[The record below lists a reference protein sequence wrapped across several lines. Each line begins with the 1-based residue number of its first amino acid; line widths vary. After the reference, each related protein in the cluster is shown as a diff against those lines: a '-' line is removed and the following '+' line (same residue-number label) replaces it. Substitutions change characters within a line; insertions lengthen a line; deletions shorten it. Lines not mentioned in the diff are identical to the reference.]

1 MLYILKVYPQAIDL
15 RSNTTLRSTEVQI
28 PVDTSP
34 EFTRKVKWPL
44 SSIVSPTFSEIVFVF
59 GDDIC
64 HPPEALASV
73 IRSFYEMKEFK
84 VAFRLK
90 ASERSRVE
98 ALHALKVDTEKAVAA
113 RLYDFLPC
121 PSLVFSRVAT
131 SYFRQYTYF

>member
-1 MLYILKVYPQAIDL
+1 MQVYSQAIDL
-15 RSNTTLRSTEVQI
+15 RSNTTLRSTEVQR
-28 PVDTSP
+28 PVDISP

-84 VAFRLK
+84 VAFCLE
-90 ASERSRVE
+90 ASERSGVE
-98 ALHALKVDTEKAVAA
+98 ELHAMKVDTEKAVAA
-113 RLYDFLPC
+113 GLYDSLPC
-121 PSLVFSRVAT
+121 PSLVFSRTAA
-131 SYFRQYTYF
+131 SYVRQYTYF